1 MSEYT
6 EYIEELEKNLKEFV
20 EEYYIEYSWY
30 DNICYVYLRGDI
42 MDDFAKVL
50 SENLFDEG
58 GIDVVWDGD
67 YIMINMSKINKW
79 FGINLE
85 NVFPQK

>member
-1 MSEYT
+1 MS
-6 EYIEELEKNLKEFV
+6 EYIEELEKDLKKFV
-20 EEYYIEYSWY
+20 GEYYIEYSWY
-30 DNICYVYLRGDI
+30 DDNCYVYLRGDI

>member
-1 MSEYT
+1 MHEW
-6 EYIEELEKNLKEFV
+6 IKELEKNLKEFV

-58 GIDVVWDGD
+58 GIDVVWSGD
-67 YIMINMSKINKW
+67 YIMINMSEINKW
-79 FGINLE
+79 FGMNLE
-85 NVFPQK
+85 NVFPKK